1 MEWLGA
7 TIVFDGFPMVVGSP
21 VHRVPKVF
29 DGCPPTV
36 KRCDVMDHRSSL
48 KDNIDSVEYIYND
61 HIEDDDH
68 LKEGTSL
75 GRSHP
80 ADSGRAQRNNSSY
93 QNILFWVQINEI
105 RTSTQYLPDMISS
118 LRPDLLT
125 TDFKVC

>member
-48 KDNIDSVEYIYND
+48 KDNIDSVEYIYDD

-80 ADSGRAQRNNSSY
+80 ADSGRAQSKNK
-93 QNILFWVQINEI
+93 
-105 RTSTQYLPDMISS
+105 
-118 LRPDLLT
+118 LLVSCFG
-125 TDFKVC
+125 FKLTESEHQPNTFLI